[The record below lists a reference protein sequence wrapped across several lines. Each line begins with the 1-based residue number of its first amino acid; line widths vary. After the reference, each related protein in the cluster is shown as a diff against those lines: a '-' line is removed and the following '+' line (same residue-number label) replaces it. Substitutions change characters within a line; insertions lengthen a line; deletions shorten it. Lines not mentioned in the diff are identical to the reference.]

1 VSTSPTPPSSA
12 PQDPLLRSLL
22 AALDATPAD
31 VPLRLHVA
39 ELLLAA
45 GDAQAA
51 LAHAAQVLALDP
63 ASAPARDLVQRA
75 LAPAPPPSPRPEPDP
90 GPGGAATPPAFDW
103 DRAEADLGPL
113 DASRLA
119 AHDVED
125 GPDPDATT
133 ADLTRPRTTLA
144 DVAGMDDVK
153 ERLELAFLGPLRNPE
168 LRRLYG
174 KSLRGGLLLYG
185 PPGCGKTFLARA
197 LAGEVGAQF
206 LSVGLSDVLDMWIG
220 GSEKNLHALFEQAR
234 RNAPCVL
241 FFDEVDGLGMSRSQT
256 RSSGMRTTVQQLLAE
271 LDGIASGSPG
281 AGGNEGVFVL
291 AATNAPWDVDPALRR
306 PGRLDRTVLVLPPD
320 APARR
325 AVLEHHLRDRPTDG
339 VDLAPL
345 VARTE
350 GFSGADLAHVVDTA
364 AELALRDAVRTGRVR
379 PLTDHDLHAAWRQ
392 VKPSTGAWF
401 DTARNVATYANGDG
415 SWDDLVQHLRR
426 RKR

>member
-1 VSTSPTPPSSA
+1 MSASPSSPGSSG

-22 AALDATPAD
+22 AALEANPAD

-39 ELLLAA
+39 GLLLAA
-45 GDAQAA
+45 GDGQAA
-51 LAHAAQVLALDP
+51 LAHAAHVLALDP
-63 ASAPARDLVQRA
+63 ASDQARDLVQRA
-75 LAPAPPPSPRPEPDP
+75 LAPAPDPAPDRSEPASQT
-90 GPGGAATPPAFDW
+90 PGGPPAFDW

-113 DASRLA
+113 DTSRLG

-125 GPDPDATT
+125 GPADPDATT
-133 ADLTRPRTTLA
+133 ADLTRPATTLA
-144 DVAGMDDVK
+144 DVAGMSDVK
-153 ERLELAFLGPLRNPE
+153 ERLDLAFLGPLRNPE
-168 LRRLYG
+168 LRRMYG

-206 LSVGLSDVLDMWIG
+206 LSVGLADVLDMWIG

-256 RSSGMRTTVQQLLAE
+256 RSTGMRTTVQQLLAE
-271 LDGIASGSPG
+271 LDGVATGG

-325 AVLEHHLRDRPTDG
+325 AVLEHHLRDRPTDRL
-339 VDLAPL
+339 DLAPL

-350 GFSGADLAHVVDTA
+350 DYSGADLAHIVETA
-364 AELALRDAVRTGRVR
+364 AELAMRDALRTGRVR
-379 PLTDHDLHAAWRQ
+379 PLTDSDLHAAWRE
-392 VKPSTGAWF
+392 VRPSTGAWF
-401 DTARNVATYANGDG
+401 DTARNVATYANSDG

-426 RKR
+426 RRR